1 MDDSKLQFEDGRRVN
16 SSAPDGEAFEFEKKE
31 FKKYKTATWELFL
44 ASIGEKDVSEV
55 LALVEWGFI
64 TDCLVYDYMSHTS
77 DDSER
82 HRAETLGARAYM
94 ENELKWSQGKMLQ
107 FCAEAYISWM
117 EGAYECLVMDIL
129 AERSLSDLRWRLGAE
144 RGKNWGRIPVSDSEG
159 LRE

>member
-44 ASIGEKDVSEV
+44 ASIGEKDVS
-55 LALVEWGFI
+55 
-64 TDCLVYDYMSHTS
+64 DMSHTS